1 MFGALLL
8 LVAFGLIA
16 LLVAFSRWLAHRYW
30 AAAGNVVVGFALLWL
45 AQTLWPPAMHLRT
58 YEPLPGR
65 AATIAQVHCERS
77 GQRTYRVTLTRL
89 PAGRMQVLE
98 MAGDQWRI
106 EARTLAWRGRA
117 AQVGL
122 PASFRFERLSSR
134 YLSTE
139 PRRPADA
146 SRDPSPSYA
155 LGDPDE
161 PGEDIWSQ
169 ARTGQAWSVHVD
181 PRRVYGPWR
190 PLADEARY
198 DVWLVG
204 SPGSADVR
212 LEVRPANEAASRA
225 MR

>member
-1 MFGALLL
+1 MFGTLLL
-8 LVAFGLIA
+8 LVAFGLVA
-16 LLVAFSRWLAHRYW
+16 LLVAFSRWLARRYW
-30 AAAGNVVVGFALLWL
+30 AAAGNVAVGLALLWL

-65 AATIAQVHCERS
+65 NATVAQVHCERT
-77 GQRTYRVTLTRL
+77 GQRSYRVTFTRL
-89 PAGRMQVLE
+89 PTGRMQVLE
-98 MAGDQWRI
+98 MSGDQWRI
-106 EARTLAWRGRA
+106 EARTLVWIGRA
-117 AQVGL
+117 ARIGL

-134 YLSTE
+134 YLNTE

-146 SRDPSPSYA
+146 SRDPPPSYT

-169 ARTGQAWSVHVD
+169 ARTGQTWSTHVD

-198 DVWLVG
+198 DVRLVG
-204 SPGSADVR
+204 SPGSGDVQ
-212 LEVRPANEAASRA
+212 LEVRPANEAASGA